1 MRHRGGAESVLH
13 VLDAEEQARA
23 GGPVEIRGG
32 DGVEGAEKDGDGAQ
46 DAHGGDALGDAEVGE
61 LSVRE
66 GHEKPAEESLL
77 ADARAEGERED
88 ARKAEGREGRG
99 GCSVLKMSR
108 TSPRNSYLSAWVM
121 AKARLASRGR
131 DQGEAWSRFTAPMA
145 SRTSGWTPRKEA
157 AAWDPTPSMT

>member
-88 ARKAEGREGRG
+88 ARKAEGREGG
-99 GCSVLKMSR
+99 EDACFEDVAHLPEELVLI
-108 TSPRNSYLSAWVM
+108 
-121 AKARLASRGR
+121 RLG
-131 DQGEAWSRFTAPMA
+131 DGEGEAR
-145 SRTSGWTPRKEA
+145 E
-157 AAWDPTPSMT
+157 